1 MPAPK
6 GNDFS
11 SKPANERAESW
22 LQVRVR
28 RSEKAAWVKA
38 AQREGKNLSQWATD
52 TLNRNT

>member
-38 AQREGKNLSQWATD
+38 AQREGKNLSQWVTD